1 MFIPLLEG
9 MDLKGKTVTADAL
22 LTQRKLAR
30 HLVEERGAHYL
41 FTVKDNQPTLLADI
55 RRCFEDRGPPEYREP
70 LTLAHG
76 RLESRSIWTTT
87 RLNGYL
93 DFPYVG
99 QAFAIERQSI
109 EKKTGKTSTETI
121 YGLTSHSPQTAAP
134 AQVLA
139 FNRAHWGIES
149 HHYLL
154 DWNFDEDR
162 CTLRTGHG
170 PENIT
175 RLRRFAIGLIKS
187 KSADSVAATLRKL
200 ARNVRHVFDY
210 LRMTDNSLPR
220 SQRPC
225 PRAG

>member
-1 MFIPLLEG
+1 MFIPLIEGRDLEG
-9 MDLKGKTVTADAL
+9 KTLTADAL

-30 HLVEERGAHYL
+30 HLVEEQGAHYL
-41 FTVKDNQPTLLADI
+41 FTVKDNQPTLLCDI
-55 RRCFEDRGPPEYREP
+55 RRCFEDRGPPHFQEP

-93 DFPYVG
+93 DFPCVG
-99 QAFAIERQSI
+99 QVFAIERQST

-121 YGLTSHSPQTAAP
+121 YGLTSHTPQTAAS
-134 AQVLA
+134 AELLA
-139 FNRAHWGIES
+139 FNRAHWAIES

-187 KSADSVAATLRKL
+187 KSRDSVATTLRKL

-220 SQRPC
+220 TQRP
-225 PRAG
+225 RARTG